1 MDKLERALLDEAV
14 SHFADGLKLLHR
26 LIGRL
31 DAAEDFRPA
40 LRVLP
45 MEIPFPGKI
54 EKTDA
59 GTSAEEEKG
68 FVYFS
73 DKEIQQ
79 MPKNIQNLIILNKK
93 RCRIRKHPSGR
104 RTFTYEIRYRRDGY
118 DVSACGVSIELAK
131 EKMLEKL
138 SHAVKREDRT
148 VVPTTFKAF
157 ALYYFE
163 NFRKEKVSPQ
173 TYKKDMLRLKSYL
186 FPHFKETPIKRIMP
200 ADCKALYKEIQEEG
214 KGKTASEVYSMMSI
228 LFKGAIIHGIIQRS
242 PLDLVL
248 YQAYVS
254 ESGVALTKD
263 EEKRLFAHVEDDPL
277 LSLAFA
283 VVLYTGL
290 RPNEIPT
297 ARIKGDFIVAKN
309 SKRKNGKIE
318 SKKIPI
324 IGKLRPYV
332 GEELP
337 TLPSVK
343 VLRPVLREVLSDH
356 KLYDLRTTFYTR
368 CDECGV
374 AAPARDEFVGHSSG
388 TLTDTYRDLSDEY
401 LLQEGKK
408 LDLW

>member
-45 MEIPFPGKI
+45 KELPFPGKI

-68 FVYFS
+68 FVYFT
-73 DKEIQQ
+73 DKEIEQ
-79 MPKNIQNLIILNKK
+79 MPRRIQNLIILNQK

-104 RTFTYEIRYRRDGY
+104 RSFTYEIRYRRDGY
-118 DVSACGVSIELAK
+118 DVSASGVTVELAK
-131 EKMLEKL
+131 QKMIEKL

-148 VVPTTFKAF
+148 VVPSTFKAF

-163 NFRKEKVSPQ
+163 NFRKEKVAAQ
-173 TYKKDMLRLKSYL
+173 TYKKDNLRLREYL
-186 FPHFKETPIKRIMP
+186 IPHFRETPIKRIMP
-200 ADCKALYKEIQEEG
+200 ADCKALYKDIQAQG
-214 KGKTASEVYSMMSI
+214 KGKTASEVYSLMSI
-228 LFKGAIIHGIIQRS
+228 IFKGAIIHGIIQRS
-242 PLDLVL
+242 PLDLVI
-248 YQAYVS
+248 YNPYVS

-290 RPNEIPT
+290 RPNELPT
-297 ARIKGDFIVAKN
+297 ARIEGDFIVAKN

-324 IGKLRPYV
+324 IGKLRPYLKN
-332 GEELP
+332 GLP
-337 TLPSVK
+337 TLPDV
-343 VLRPVLREVLSDH
+343 VELRPIIREVLPTH

-374 AAPARDEFVGHSSG
+374 APPARDEFVGHSSG